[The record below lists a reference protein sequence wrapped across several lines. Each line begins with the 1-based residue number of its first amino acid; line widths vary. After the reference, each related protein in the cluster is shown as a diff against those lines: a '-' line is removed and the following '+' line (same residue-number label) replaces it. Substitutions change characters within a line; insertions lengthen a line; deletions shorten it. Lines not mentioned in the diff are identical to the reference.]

1 MIHRGLICSERSRV
15 IYLKRSL
22 HVLSARFN
30 MSEAPLFQELLS
42 KVVFR
47 RLIQAAV

>member
-1 MIHRGLICSERSRV
+1 MSRYRRLDWPEPPRLLSSGLS
-15 IYLKRSL
+15 
-22 HVLSARFN
+22 HVWSGV
-30 MSEAPLFQELLS
+30 ELLS

>member
-1 MIHRGLICSERSRV
+1 MRMVNGLSRFGITV
-15 IYLKRSL
+15 
-22 HVLSARFN
+22 
-30 MSEAPLFQELLS
+30 ELLS